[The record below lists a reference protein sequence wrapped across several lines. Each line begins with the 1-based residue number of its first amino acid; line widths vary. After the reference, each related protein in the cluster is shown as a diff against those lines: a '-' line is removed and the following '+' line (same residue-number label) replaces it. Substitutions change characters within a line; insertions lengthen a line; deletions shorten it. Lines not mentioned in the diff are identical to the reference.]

1 VDITKNGSFGHL
13 SFRVIGIR
21 AIGEG
26 HCPLNYQR
34 PLKPVPDEERKRS
47 CLCLEAIRRS
57 ACPLSSGSRDR
68 KWSDGGGGAFEAHEI
83 MDDHFDGARNLPD
96 DFPEKHDTP
105 RIGSKGLE
113 GRKPQRLL
121 IEGYRVGTS
130 HFSAK
135 RANKG
140 VSERAAPFFN
150 SYHGRED
157 LLLAFH
163 NQDIH
168 L

>member
-1 VDITKNGSFGHL
+1 MVL
-13 SFRVIGIR
+13 S
-21 AIGEG
+21 
-26 HCPLNYQR
+26 
-34 PLKPVPDEERKRS
+34 KPTRS
-47 CLCLEAIRRS
+47 
-57 ACPLSSGSRDR
+57 
-68 KWSDGGGGAFEAHEI
+68 W
-83 MDDHFDGARNLPD
+83 DDHFDGARNLPD
-96 DFPEKHDTP
+96 DFLEKRDTP

-121 IEGYRVGTS
+121 VEGYRVGTA
-130 HFSAK
+130 HFGAK